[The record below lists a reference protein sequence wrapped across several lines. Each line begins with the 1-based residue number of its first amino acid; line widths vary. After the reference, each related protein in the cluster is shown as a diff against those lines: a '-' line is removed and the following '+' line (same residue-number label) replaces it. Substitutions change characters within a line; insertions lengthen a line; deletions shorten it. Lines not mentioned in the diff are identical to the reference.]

1 MAFSIRQ
8 HAPET
13 DIDHLLAGYR
23 YWQCGDFGV
32 NPEHP
37 PFLKLVAALPV
48 LSMNAHKE
56 LPPCASYATGTGED
70 FSHARRW
77 FYANDAEAL
86 LFWARMSAGLFLVA
100 MAIVVFFSAR
110 SMFGTGTAVFAL
122 ALTVFEPNLLG
133 LGPYVMTDM
142 ALTCCLFATVYAL
155 YCYTRQP
162 IPARLLLCG
171 LLMGF
176 TLAAKHSGILI
187 GPILLAL
194 VLAQLLMDWRVQREL
209 PGEHSRILPRM
220 VLRWTGRL
228 AAIFVISVIVLW
240 AFYGFRFA
248 ARPNNTPMTISLDH
262 YIQAG
267 QEFRGEKSFTVV
279 HVIPALSHWKLL
291 PESYLYGL
299 ANVLML
305 VEQGK
310 PARILGKTYP
320 VGQWFYFPV
329 TFLKGATL
337 GFLALLALGATNLPF
352 WRQHWRKGVLLAL
365 PAVIFM
371 AVAMRSQLNLGLRH
385 ILPIFPFLIV
395 IAAAGAWAL
404 GERFRTAK
412 YAIVILVAAHLVAS
426 VGSYPNYRDYTNE
439 AFGGPVGNYFRLA
452 GRNAGPDVVQVRE
465 YLAREHVDSCWMAE
479 RWTIDFDYYRIPC
492 RTLPAINTHSR
503 RILDVVPEVLE
514 GTIVVGSR
522 DLRKS
527 PWGPGAEN
535 PYDVFARSK
544 PVAKIGSYL
553 VFRGRFET
561 RLLSAISHVARARQ
575 LAKGRRI
582 EEALTEAQEGLSA
595 APESWVTH
603 SGRAKVLHRAHRDTE
618 AIAEYQEALRLMQ
631 TTHPDYFYIQM
642 GDVGREMAELQRR
655 PN

>member
-1 MAFSIRQ
+1 
-8 HAPET
+8 
-13 DIDHLLAGYR
+13 
-23 YWQCGDFGV
+23 
-32 NPEHP
+32 
-37 PFLKLVAALPV
+37 VAALPV
-48 LSMNAHKE
+48 LSMNAHNE
-56 LPPCASYATGTGED
+56 LPPCASYATGAGND
-70 FSHARRW
+70 SMHAFRW
-77 FYANDAEAL
+77 FYANNAEAL

-100 MAIVVFFSAR
+100 MAIVVYFAAR
-110 SMFGTGTAVFAL
+110 SMFGTGTALFAL

-133 LGPYVMTDM
+133 LGPYVLNDM

-171 LLMGF
+171 LLTGF

-194 VLAQLLMDWRVQREL
+194 VLAQLLMDWRIQRQL

-240 AFYGFRFA
+240 GFYGFRFA
-248 ARPNNTPMTISLDH
+248 ARPHNTPMTISLDH

-267 QEFRGEKSFTVV
+267 QEFRGEKSFVV
-279 HVIPALSHWKLL
+279 VRVIPALSHWKLL

-305 VEQGK
+305 VEHGK
-310 PARILGKTYP
+310 PVKILGKMHP

-329 TFLKGATL
+329 TFLKQATL
-337 GFLALLALGATNLPF
+337 GFLALLVLGVANLPF
-352 WRQHWRKGVLLAL
+352 WRQDSRKGILLAL

-371 AVAMRSQLNLGLRH
+371 AVAMHSQLDLGLRH
-385 ILPIFPFLIV
+385 ILPIFPFLVV

-404 GERFRTAK
+404 GERFRAAK
-412 YAIVILVAAHLVAS
+412 YALVILGLAHLVAS
-426 VGSYPNYRDYTNE
+426 VGSYPNYNDYTNE
-439 AFGGPVGNYFRLA
+439 AFGGPVGAYFRLA
-452 GRNAGPDVVQVRE
+452 GRNAGPDIVQVRE
-465 YLAREHVDSCWMAE
+465 YLAREHVDSCWIAE
-479 RWTIDFDYYRIPC
+479 QRTIDFDYYRIPY
-492 RTLPAINTHSR
+492 
-503 RILDVVPEVLE
+503 RILPTINSYSSRIVDVVPDVLE
-514 GTIVVGSR
+514 GTIVVDSR

-527 PWGPGAEN
+527 PWGPGADN
-535 PYDVFARSK
+535 PYDLFAHSK
-544 PVAKIGSYL
+544 PVAKIGSYR

-561 RLLSAISHVARARQ
+561 RLLSAVSHVARARQ
-575 LAKGRRI
+575 LARVRRI
-582 EEALTEAQEGLSA
+582 EEALTEAREGVSA

-603 SGRAKVLHRAHRDTE
+603 SGRARVLHRAHRDTE

-642 GDVGREMAELQRR
+642 GNVQAEMAELQRR